1 MVSEKSVWTLQM
13 SHPHVLMIDVLA
25 SFAKSAML
33 IALFSLMELWDTEPM
48 AKKILA
54 MDFLAF

>member
-1 MVSEKSVWTLQM
+1 M
-13 SHPHVLMIDVLA
+13 LMIDVLA

>member
-1 MVSEKSVWTLQM
+1 M
-13 SHPHVLMIDVLA
+13 SHPNVLMIDVQA
-25 SFAKSAML
+25 SFVKRNML
-33 IALFSLMELWDTEPM
+33 IVLFSLMELWDTEPM